1 MNGSV
6 TSVEI
11 KTIKK
16 FRLCINS
23 AMIASFALNP
33 KRFKVEFKW
42 FKRVKEI
49 HKQVSYFVVF

>member
-33 KRFKVEFKW
+33 EKDSKLNLSGS
-42 FKRVKEI
+42 KE
-49 HKQVSYFVVF
+49 